1 MELRLRPGSIFLAPL
16 KNHQHQPMIILI
28 AESKTMSADQ
38 RPVNDTQYAAH
49 TLGGELQAEEI
60 MWNLRQYTEQQIM
73 DMLGCSAA
81 LARQCRRMIY
91 DFPDKLC
98 GCPAIEAYTGV
109 VFRHLGLS
117 GWNEGMRSFADK
129 HLRIVSSLYG
139 LLRPS
144 DIIKPYRLDY
154 SAKAAPGNIPLQTFW
169 RPKCTVDLASL
180 LSPTPGA
187 AILNLLPG
195 EAMKCL
201 DRKLIK
207 HYGRLITPLFK
218 EYGPGGVLRTPA
230 AGKLKE
236 MRGKLV
242 KEIVT
247 RGISDA
253 AGLLRI
259 TDHPDFQPV
268 SSPDARDGFIWLCQK

>member
-1 MELRLRPGSIFLAPL
+1 
-16 KNHQHQPMIILI
+16 MIILI

-49 TLGGELQAEEI
+49 TPGGELQAEEI

-117 GWNEGMRSFADK
+117 RWNEGMRSFADK

-144 DIIKPYRLDY
+144 DIIKPYGLTIPQKLHRATFPFRLSGDPN
-154 SAKAAPGNIPLQTFW
+154 AL
-169 RPKCTVDLASL
+169 
-180 LSPTPGA
+180 
-187 AILNLLPG
+187 
-195 EAMKCL
+195 
-201 DRKLIK
+201 
-207 HYGRLITPLFK
+207 
-218 EYGPGGVLRTPA
+218 
-230 AGKLKE
+230 
-236 MRGKLV
+236 
-242 KEIVT
+242 
-247 RGISDA
+247 
-253 AGLLRI
+253 
-259 TDHPDFQPV
+259 
-268 SSPDARDGFIWLCQK
+268 